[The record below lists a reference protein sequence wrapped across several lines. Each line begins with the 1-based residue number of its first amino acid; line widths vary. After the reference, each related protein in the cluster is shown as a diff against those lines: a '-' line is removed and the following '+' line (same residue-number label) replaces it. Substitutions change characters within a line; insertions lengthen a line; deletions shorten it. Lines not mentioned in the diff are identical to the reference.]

1 MIRTNALRRQGQA
14 AAQGAIMLEMPFPA
28 HRLDAVWQSLGI
40 DQAPQ
45 VPARRL
51 CAFARIVLVEA
62 ALKIEG
68 PAHVG
73 SIATC
78 GGAAEHI
85 DETGPTIVLSAA
97 LRWNR
102 RRQWHDDGF

>member
-1 MIRTNALRRQGQA
+1 
-14 AAQGAIMLEMPFPA
+14 MLEMPFPA

-62 ALKIEG
+62 PLKIEG
-68 PAHVG
+68 PAHIG
-73 SIATC
+73 SITTR

-85 DETGPTIVLSAA
+85 DETGPAIAINAA
-97 LRWNR
+97 LGWNR
-102 RRQWHDDGF
+102 NGRWRDGWF